1 MRIKYKFHHT
11 RTNLLLAL
19 LWFIAGVFQ
28 LLFNENADLFDS
40 MWFVFSGI
48 YFLIYLYQIKKDYL
62 IISNGSIKQK
72 WPFGRTMKLAD
83 IQRIRHFDG
92 QYVLRSKRSKLTI
105 DIGLIQKDSLQSLKS
120 ELKKLKP
127 EWV

>member
-48 YFLIYLYQIKKDYL
+48 YFLIYLYQIKK
-62 IISNGSIKQK
+62 II
-72 WPFGRTMKLAD
+72 
-83 IQRIRHFDG
+83 
-92 QYVLRSKRSKLTI
+92 
-105 DIGLIQKDSLQSLKS
+105 
-120 ELKKLKP
+120 
-127 EWV
+127 